1 MPNCGV
7 PNPST
12 DPNEDDLDEL
22 PPLDGDAGDTP
33 TLADEDPL
41 PDLGDP
47 DGSDDEPANLE
58 PEDGIA
64 LVQER
69 LEPSWVG
76 EASDNP
82 QVDLGDSGLLDV
94 AEPAMAAGLDE
105 LGRTEDDSDLAEAFV
120 GEGADSGEEGPVD
133 ADDELRDRDL
143 PALDADEEGDLGDDD
158 RTGKSPLA
166 DEPIRAMWAEE
177 PWRSVGAPVQLG
189 AVRAMA
195 QSGRGVVVAVAEP
208 RESAPPQ
215 RQAVSAKLF
224 HVDLEGNCQSIAG
237 GGLDDIEIDMLA
249 ADRPSAGVV
258 AALSSH
264 GRLFVSSDAGRRFRP
279 CAGPLLA
286 RVAVAGATVWGRTLA
301 GGLVAWP
308 ADAAAA
314 AAVDVGLGGVLAI
327 AGDDQGLVAVA
338 ADASGGLEKLILRR
352 LDAAAECQ
360 SLVGAGVAIEPSA
373 DVSSAAT
380 RAGYFACVS
389 DSRVYRIGPTGR
401 FEDLG
406 PWSESVATVAFIDD
420 AGTLLVAVTSDVDAT
435 AALVRVDA
443 SASRA
448 LVAHAGVGYRVPGR
462 ACDVSLTVDRS
473 RGVVWVAGD
482 FGVEAFSMASR

>member
-1 MPNCGV
+1 MPHCGV
-7 PNPST
+7 PNTSAEP
-12 DPNEDDLDEL
+12 DEDDLDEL
-22 PPLDGDAGDTP
+22 PPLDGDAGDAP
-33 TLADEDPL
+33 AVADEDPL
-41 PDLGDP
+41 LDLGDP
-47 DGSDDEPANLE
+47 DGSDDEPANLVA
-58 PEDGIA
+58 EDGIA

-69 LEPSWVG
+69 AEPSWVG
-76 EASDNP
+76 EDVDNP

-94 AEPAMAAGLDE
+94 AEPATAAGQDE
-105 LGRTEDDSDLAEAFV
+105 LGRTEDDSDLAEDFV

-189 AVRAMA
+189 GVRAMA
-195 QSGRGVVVAVAEP
+195 QSGRGVVVAVAAP
-208 RESAPPQ
+208 RASAPPQ
-215 RQAVSAKLF
+215 GQATSAKLF

-237 GGLDDIEIDMLA
+237 GGLDDIEIDALA
-249 ADRPSAGVV
+249 ADGPCAGIV

-264 GRLFVSSDAGRRFRP
+264 GRLFVSSDGGRQFRP

-286 RVAVAGATVWGRTLA
+286 RVAVAGATVWGRTPA

-308 ADAAAA
+308 DAAAA
-314 AAVDVGLGGVLAI
+314 GAVDVGLGGVLAI
-327 AGDDQGLVAVA
+327 AADEQDLVAVA

-352 LDAAAECQ
+352 LDAAAECH
-360 SLVGAGVAIEPSA
+360 SLVGAGVAIEPSV
-373 DVSSAAT
+373 DVSSAAA

-389 DSRVYRIGPTGR
+389 DSRVFRIAPTGR

-406 PWSESVATVAFIDD
+406 PWSEPVAAVAFIDD
-420 AGTLLVAVTSDVDAT
+420 AGTLLVAVSSDVDAT

-462 ACDVSLTVDRS
+462 ACDVSLTVDGS